1 MTERHHDS
9 DKAQQQGKLYFYY
22 IFYKLP
28 GAPFFRPSFLDFIG
42 DENGFLLLRSKLKKM
57 YNNGMIVCLLKV
69 HRLNFY
75 VRTRQIDNDHRDRML

>member
-28 GAPFFRPSFLDFIG
+28 GAPFFRPSFLDFIKQVTRMVFYYLG
-42 DENGFLLLRSKLKKM
+42 QNLRKCTTM
-57 YNNGMIVCLLKV
+57 EW
-69 HRLNFY
+69 
-75 VRTRQIDNDHRDRML
+75 